1 MSRTVYEHTC
11 GVSYA
16 SRVGD
21 AAREDIAKVGR
32 AQAERVIELVEGLY
46 AMERP
51 YTIGNAAAELGMP
64 ASTIRFYEKNGLI
77 PNQQRSSDGRRLF
90 DEDDLEWIRFVE
102 RLKVSGIPI
111 REIREYIRLYMAGDS
126 TIEECRRI
134 VYERRD
140 AIDRQLKELELTRDF
155 IEYKCWFYDV
165 ARESGTCDTPRT
177 MPYDE
182 PPDDIRH
189 REARCGTPGMT
200 ARSGYPGRAYALGR
214 SV

>member
-1 MSRTVYEHTC
+1 MDTLRGAAE
-11 GVSYA
+11 GVGDTHKGD
-16 SRVGD
+16 SRVHKTLHGW
-21 AAREDIAKVGR
+21 
-32 AQAERVIELVEGLY
+32 
-46 AMERP
+46 
-51 YTIGNAAAELGMP
+51 N
-64 ASTIRFYEKNGLI
+64 
-77 PNQQRSSDGRRLF
+77 
-90 DEDDLEWIRFVE
+90 
-102 RLKVSGIPI
+102 
-111 REIREYIRLYMAGDS
+111 S

-140 AIDRQLKELELTRDF
+140 AIDRQLKELKLARDF

-165 ARESGTCDTPRT
+165 AREPGTCGTPRT